1 MEVNL
6 FTQYYLDSN
15 LERQHELFYC
25 LKRNTINKF
34 KKIIVLVENDKVRKL
49 VQNDFPTCTPI
60 NIGKRASFNDYF
72 SIMDNDEYADDINIM
87 SNSDIFFDNLNIIK
101 DYLAN
106 LTNVTCLA
114 LSRYDFHTNGVSE
127 PFLRADSQ
135 DSWIFKGNP
144 QVYTELEYG
153 MGIAGCDN
161 RLAYDIQLHGYDVI
175 NPSHTIKTFHLH
187 QSNVRNYLNDQNEPI
202 ERIPQ
207 PYYLVKPI

>member
-25 LKRNTINKF
+25 LTRNTINKF
-34 KKIIVLVENDKVRKL
+34 KKIIVLVENDEVKKI
-49 VQNDFPTCTPI
+49 VQKNFPNCKSI

-72 SIMDNDEYADDINIM
+72 KIMDEYEYADDINIM
-87 SNSDIFFDNLNIIK
+87 SNSDIFFDNLDNIK

-106 LTNVTCLA
+106 LTNKTCLA
-114 LSRYDFHTNGVSE
+114 LSRYDFHTNGHTE

-135 DSWIFKGNP
+135 DTWIFTGNP
-144 QVYTELEYG
+144 KIHTELEYG

-161 RLAYDIQLHGYDVI
+161 RLAYDIQAHGYDVI

-187 QSNVRNYLNDQNEPI
+187 LSNVRNYLNDQNEPI